1 MGNLIRFC
9 KGSVTFSAKGG
20 DFTAFLDD
28 AKTMQ
33 LSIRR
38 LQKKEGIFYGNTRI
52 KNYLPLARL
61 ARRRAVRLRIVK
73 KSGVPFFLHRYR
85 KRAGLWIGAVAFL
98 LFLWVMQNYVW
109 QVEVSGNNRLS
120 TEQIIETAD
129 HFGLSKGTTIY
140 GTDFKQIGKKIETA
154 LSGIAWLSVNRSG
167 SRVVIEL
174 HETEQQ
180 PEIIDDK
187 TPCNL
192 VAKKDGV
199 ITYMEIYQGEKR
211 VKPKE
216 TVCKGDLLVAGIV
229 EDQFQQTRILHAD
242 GIVMAQ
248 TYYQKTF
255 SQPYNVTQ
263 KVISDQSEQKE
274 YLHLLGI
281 DIPLFFSF
289 GERTDCDRI
298 TTDRPLKF
306 LGKTLPIGKKT
317 VELRPY
323 QMIKRTYSDEEAKT
337 LLLRQI
343 ADYETNS
350 AENVKFIS
358 KKLTEKKTDQAY
370 QIKVDYI
377 CEEDIARKEKIII
390 NE

>member
-1 MGNLIRFC
+1 MGNLIGFC

-28 AKTMQ
+28 AKLMQ
-33 LSIRR
+33 LYIRR
-38 LQKKEGIFYGNTRI
+38 LKKKEGVFYGNTRI

-61 ARRRAVRLRIVK
+61 ARYRAVRLRIVK

-85 KRAGLWIGAVAFL
+85 KRAGLWIGAVVFL

-120 TEQIIETAD
+120 AEQIIETAD
-129 HFGLSKGTTIY
+129 RFGLSKGTTIY

-154 LSGIAWLSVNRSG
+154 LSGIAWLSVNRNG

-174 HETEQQ
+174 HETEKQ

-192 VAKKDGV
+192 VAEKDGV

-263 KVISDQSEQKE
+263 KVISDESEQKE

-281 DIPLFFSF
+281 DIPLFLSF

-298 TTDRPLKF
+298 TTEYPFKF
-306 LGKTLPIGKKT
+306 WGKTLPIGIKT

-323 QMIKRTYSDEEAKT
+323 QMINKTYSDEEAKAV
-337 LLLRQI
+337 LLRQI

-358 KKLTEKKTDQAY
+358 KNLTEKKTDEAY

-377 CEEDIARKEKIII
+377 CEEDIAKKEKIII